1 MAGSPLGSNALI
13 RPSAKNCAIF
23 PLAFFEGWFLAY
35 RLKSEH
41 FKGTWIVGHIL
52 IEESQHVGQV
62 ALLRGMMRGMGA

>member
-13 RPSAKNCAIF
+13 RPSAKNGAIF

-41 FKGTWIVGHIL
+41 FCMRYDPTA
-52 IEESQHVGQV
+52 
-62 ALLRGMMRGMGA
+62 ALY